1 MKILSRLLAG
11 AILVVM
17 PMTSM
22 GAPVTV
28 TQTVNLSQIGPFPTG
43 FTTAD
48 FTVGGW
54 SSPFPFTQASQI
66 TGITWSFSSL
76 VPRFFDQT
84 LWSIGGI
91 PGVELGVND
100 DAVPATRTALASFSP
115 SGLTIAMST
124 TPPFDVVFDLVRN
137 LVADG
142 AIQASLGAF
151 ENFANG
157 VPNPFSTPLTLEG
170 NSSRLTLTLAGE
182 VPSAVPAPGSS
193 ALLMAAALAIAA
205 IRRRSGMSPLE
216 TAR

>member
-11 AILVVM
+11 AILVAM

-28 TQTVNLSQIGPFPTG
+28 TQTVNLSRIGPFMTG

-48 FTVGGW
+48 FTASGW
-54 SSPFPFTQASQI
+54 GSPFPFTQASQI

-76 VPRFFDQT
+76 DERFFDQT

-91 PGVELGVND
+91 PGVELGVNN
-100 DAVPATRTALASFSP
+100 DAVPATRTALASFNP

-124 TPPFDVVFDLVRN
+124 TPPYDVVFDLVRN

-151 ENFANG
+151 ENFPNG
-157 VPNPFSTPLTLEG
+157 VPNPFSTPLTLDG
-170 NSSRLTLTLAGE
+170 NSSRLTLTLSGE

-205 IRRRSGMSPLE
+205 MRRRSGMSSLE